1 MGQIT
6 PNIGIYIP
14 AAGETNYDNSFAAG
28 MLNIDAHDHSGGP
41 NKGVPIASGGLADGS
56 VTYPKLNAN
65 VADVTTGIG
74 TSGVNLN
81 QLVML
86 GILKNLY
93 QLATAA
99 GFLAKNGAAVTAR
112 TFQDSASLTWT
123 NPDGS
128 AGNPSAV
135 VNPNLTLTSLTLGA
149 GTALSNYVEG
159 TFVPTVVGEGV
170 AGVTTYT
177 QQNGY
182 YTRIGN
188 IVIVSVTVFGP
199 SCTGT
204 GNVLFNLPFVVK
216 NQVGGNGV
224 GALLNATAQ
233 TYPVGTSQL
242 SVFCVPNTTTARAY
256 ASGTATAGGF
266 VQMANTAYNWQFTAI
281 YQI

>member
-28 MLNIDAHDHSGGP
+28 MLNVDAHDHSGGP

-74 TSGVNLN
+74 VNGALPN
-81 QLVML
+81 QLQIL
-86 GILKNLY
+86 GILRNLY
-93 QLATAA
+93 QLATAT
-99 GFLAKNGAAVTAR
+99 GFIAKNGAAVTAR

-123 NPDGS
+123 NP
-128 AGNPSAV
+128 AGVAGDPSAV
-135 VNPNLTLTSLTLGA
+135 VNPNLTLTSLILGA
-149 GTALSNYVEG
+149 GTALTDYVEG
-159 TFVPTVVGEGV
+159 NFVPTMVGEGV

-177 QQNGY
+177 AQNGY

-199 SCTGT
+199 NATGT
-204 GNVLFNLPFVVK
+204 GNILFNLPFVVK
-216 NQVGGNGV
+216 NQVGGNGISSV
-224 GALLNATAQ
+224 MTAAAV
-233 TYPVGTSQL
+233 TYPAGTTGL
-242 SVFCVPNTTTARAY
+242 ALFCVPGTATARVY
-256 ASGTATAGGF
+256 ASGTGVAGGN
-266 VQMANTAYNWQFTAI
+266 VQLANVAYNWQFTAI